1 MNEKTNTHEGASIN
15 EIMVTKAIMDSYF
28 KKLNDHLLM
37 DVAIVGAGPSGL
49 VCATYLA
56 EKGYR
61 VAIFERKLAPG
72 GGIWG
77 GGMMFNSI
85 VIQAEALPIVEKFGI
100 TIEPYAEGFY
110 TIDSVETAAALIY
123 RARHAGAVIFNGIS
137 VEDVVLKEG
146 RVSGVVTNWT
156 TVEHMKLH
164 VDPLVFL
171 SRAMLD
177 ATGHPAEI
185 VQKLINKGGVR
196 IDSPSGGIGG
206 EKPMWMDVAEKA
218 TVDATKRIYPGL
230 YVSGMAANNVEGAFR
245 MGPIFGGMFM
255 SGIKAAG
262 LIDAELN
269 GPAV

>member
-1 MNEKTNTHEGASIN
+1 MSENNNTPKGSTIN
-15 EIMVTKAIMDSYF
+15 EITITRAIIDSYF
-28 KKLNDHLLM
+28 RKLNDHLTM

-56 EKGYR
+56 EKGYK
-61 VAIFERKLAPG
+61 VAVFERKLAPG

-85 VIQAEALPIVEKFGI
+85 VVQSEVLPIVEKFGI
-100 TIEPYAEGFY
+100 NIEEYGNGFY
-110 TIDSVETAAALIY
+110 TIDAVETAASLIY
-123 RARHAGAVIFNGIS
+123 RARHSGAVVFNGVS

-146 RVSGVVTNWT
+146 RVGGVVTNWT
-156 TVEHMKLH
+156 TIEHMKLH

-171 SRAMLD
+171 SRALLD
-177 ATGHPAEI
+177 ATGHPSEI

-218 TVDATKRIYPGL
+218 TVEATKLLYPGL

-255 SGIKAAG
+255 SGVKAAG
-262 LIDAELN
+262 LIEAEL
-269 GPAV
+269 GSPAV